1 MRDHLSSP
9 SLANPDALAHRMVQ
23 CAHNRDGLPELV
35 AGVIFVIASGM
46 CWPEVLFGG
55 RPHQL
60 WGLVFT
66 ALVLFMCGIAKW
78 LIKSI
83 RQRYLLPWVGYVQL
97 RRRHY
102 PKSTKVVAFA
112 QVLVAVA
119 AFGALMR
126 YLQSRD
132 LKLLLLPI
140 NGIFIGTFQF
150 IVGRLPRFW
159 ITGTLAICA
168 GIALAFTNW
177 SFELCLALFYL
188 FIGIVE
194 LSAGGI
200 TLARLLRQR
209 TEIEA

>member
-1 MRDHLSSP
+1 MQDHLSSP
-9 SLANPDALAHRMVQ
+9 SFANPDALGHRMVQ

-35 AGVIFVIASGM
+35 AGVTFVIASGM
-46 CWPEVLFGG
+46 CWPEVLFRG
-55 RPHQL
+55 RPQQL
-60 WGLVFT
+60 LGLAFTGLV
-66 ALVLFMCGIAKW
+66 LVMCGIANR

-97 RRRHY
+97 HRRRY
-102 PKSTKVVAFA
+102 PKSTMVIVFVQA
-112 QVLVAVA
+112 LVAA
-119 AFGALMR
+119 GALPALMR
-126 YLQSRD
+126 YLESRD

-150 IVGRLPRFW
+150 IAGRLPRFW

-168 GIALAFTNW
+168 GISLAFTSW
-177 SFELCLALFYL
+177 SFGLCLALL
-188 FIGIVE
+188 FSFVGIVE
-194 LSAGGI
+194 LTAGGI